1 MKENKILSLII
12 VFLSYI
18 LAAVVGLFVYDQ
30 TKSLG
35 LLWPILLGDVAAT
48 VVIYT
53 IGLFLKNASLYDPY
67 WSVQPLFILT
77 VVAMQMPT
85 LHFGTLLLLVVV
97 YLWGLRLTGNWIY
110 TFENLT
116 WQDWRYTMLHQ
127 KSGRLYPL
135 VNLFGIHLFP
145 TLIVFGVIA
154 PAIQFIQAPALNL
167 ITILGATV
175 CLLGFLLELI
185 ADLQMQSFRKTRKR
199 KDEIIRIGLWKY
211 ARHPNYLGEILMWF
225 GVYIFLLS
233 SNLSLWYFG
242 AGAVLNTL
250 MFAFISMPMAEKR
263 LRLYKPNFDTYVQ
276 ETRLL
281 LPLRK

>member
-18 LAAVVGLFVYDQ
+18 LAAVVGLFIYDQ

-48 VVIYT
+48 VVINT

-127 KSGRLYPL
+127 KSGRFYPL

-167 ITILGATV
+167 ITILGAIV

-185 ADLQMQSFRKTRKR
+185 ADLQMQAFRKTRKS

-250 MFAFISMPMAEKR
+250 MFVFISMPMAEKR

>member
-48 VVIYT
+48 VVIYA

-77 VVAMQMPT
+77 VVAVQMPT

-116 WQDWRYTMLHQ
+116 WQDWRYTI
-127 KSGRLYPL
+127 G
-135 VNLFGIHLFP
+135 
-145 TLIVFGVIA
+145 
-154 PAIQFIQAPALNL
+154 AIRCFIKNRVGF
-167 ITILGATV
+167 IL
-175 CLLGFLLELI
+175 
-185 ADLQMQSFRKTRKR
+185 
-199 KDEIIRIGLWKY
+199 W
-211 ARHPNYLGEILMWF
+211 
-225 GVYIFLLS
+225 
-233 SNLSLWYFG
+233 
-242 AGAVLNTL
+242 
-250 MFAFISMPMAEKR
+250 
-263 LRLYKPNFDTYVQ
+263 
-276 ETRLL
+276 
-281 LPLRK
+281 